1 MAINQAHKHHILIEF
16 PTTRGGWEG
25 DDQHRRKNL
34 KVLIAGCCVGNG
46 KLCSF
51 QFVVAFDF
59 RLMITLT
66 FSRNLY
72 SVSIWFDRCV
82 DRPVAVV
89 FMKQWCCS
97 ICWESR
103 KRRDFMCVLSAWHYI
118 KSSII
123 SERLMIVF
131 GFHSLLPYS
140 YCDTNTLTLSP
151 ISFSFPA
158 PLFFLPAA
166 WRKHLSL
173 KTGCQPHRFL
183 ILAI

>member
-1 MAINQAHKHHILIEF
+1 M
-16 PTTRGGWEG
+16 
-25 DDQHRRKNL
+25 
-34 KVLIAGCCVGNG
+34 G
-46 KLCSF
+46 KLCS

-59 RLMITLT
+59 RLMITVT

-123 SERLMIVF
+123 SRRLMIVF

-140 YCDTNTLTLSP
+140 YCDTNKLTLSP
-151 ISFSFPA
+151 ISFTFPA
-158 PLFFLPAA
+158 PLFFLPAWKGSICHWKRGA
-166 WRKHLSL
+166 SHIAFSYWPYKMLGATAETPVYFSFSFGLTIWNHTSL
-173 KTGCQPHRFL
+173 NPNIKCQQFK
-183 ILAI
+183 